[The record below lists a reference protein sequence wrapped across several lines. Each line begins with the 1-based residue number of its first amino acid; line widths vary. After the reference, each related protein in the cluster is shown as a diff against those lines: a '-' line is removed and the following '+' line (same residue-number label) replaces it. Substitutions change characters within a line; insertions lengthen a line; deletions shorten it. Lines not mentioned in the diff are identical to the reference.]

1 VRLVT
6 AQETPKDRFWDE
18 AKIKN
23 LTGGAMLTA
32 RFMRGNFFNFKPT
45 FKLLIAGNYK
55 PSLRNVDEAIR
66 RRILLVPFTVCIP
79 EKERDRKLVEKL
91 KPEWPAIL
99 RWMLD
104 GCLEWQ
110 RVGLVVPTIVREA
123 TDAYLSDQDNLTQ
136 WAEVAVVSSP
146 GNFILTDVL
155 LASWTR
161 YCEKANIKPGTK
173 TAFSDALAD
182 HLHYERDRRN
192 YGRGFKDITL
202 KDLEQPAD
210 PYWQR

>member
-1 VRLVT
+1 
-6 AQETPKDRFWDE
+6 
-18 AKIKN
+18 
-23 LTGGAMLTA
+23 MLTA

-66 RRILLVPFTVCIP
+66 RRILLVPFTVPIP
-79 EKERDRKLVEKL
+79 EKERDLKLAEKL
-91 KPEWPAIL
+91 KAEWPAIL

-110 RVGLVVPTIVREA
+110 RFGLVVPTIVRDA
-123 TDAYLSDQDNLTQ
+123 TDAYLSEQDNLAQ
-136 WAEVAVVSSP
+136 WADDVVSSP
-146 GNFILTDVL
+146 GNFTLTDVL
-155 LASWTR
+155 FASWKR
-161 YCEKANIKPGTK
+161 YCENANIKSPGTK
-173 TAFSDALAD
+173 QAFSDALAD
-182 HLHYERDRRN
+182 QLGYERERRN